1 VSDDLTE
8 PTGLT
13 GTSDSVVVADA
24 GSGELLAFDSTTGV
38 ETLLAA
44 PDESPRDVVADQGDL
59 VFTARS
65 ERWPGGGWVYGLP
78 EAGGPLDSLSYSPP
92 GIDRVVIAGD
102 YIYWTSAQSITRAP
116 RSGGSYEVLAT
127 ETRIAGF
134 YVTNDRVLW
143 TDPDRGQ
150 LLSVP
155 LSQ

>member
-1 VSDDLTE
+1 
-8 PTGLT
+8 
-13 GTSDSVVVADA
+13 
-24 GSGELLAFDSTTGV
+24 
-38 ETLLAA
+38 
-44 PDESPRDVVADQGDL
+44 
-59 VFTARS
+59 
-65 ERWPGGGWVYGLP
+65 
-78 EAGGPLDSLSYSPP
+78 
-92 GIDRVVIAGD
+92 VIAGD